1 MFCLVPFTLFS
12 VYWDMEERQT
22 CVLPKDILGVP
33 SENSDIDK
41 LSFRKVQ
48 NLYSHINTWK
58 YLCSYAFANA

>member
-1 MFCLVPFTLFS
+1 
-12 VYWDMEERQT
+12 MEERQT

-48 NLYSHINTWK
+48 IYTPSHQHVEVSLPLLLQMLNDSDI
-58 YLCSYAFANA
+58 